1 MRPNS
6 AFCASGLIS
15 YRQAHGR
22 VAVKVLS
29 AVVVALCL
37 LGLLVF
43 TNPRMEDY
51 EQYLRQEILRET
63 GKGDDV
69 GIALGALVS
78 GVASSLLTGAT
89 VRNDYVFWSTYETML
104 GNKPLRV
111 LGVLRNFV
119 VLQDADL
126 ASSRPQPP
134 R

>member
-1 MRPNS
+1 M
-6 AFCASGLIS
+6 
-15 YRQAHGR
+15 
-22 VAVKVLS
+22 KVLS

-69 GIALGALVS
+69 GKALGALVS

-104 GNKPLRV
+104 GEEPLRV
-111 LGVLRNFV
+111 LGVLKNFA
-119 VLQDADL
+119 VLQGGDL
-126 ASSRPQPP
+126 ASARPAAPQPP

>member
-1 MRPNS
+1 M
-6 AFCASGLIS
+6 
-15 YRQAHGR
+15 
-22 VAVKVLS
+22 KVLS

-69 GIALGALVS
+69 GMALGALVS

-104 GNKPLRV
+104 GNRPLRV

-126 ASSRPQPP
+126 ASSRPPPQPP